1 MFTMDEKDHPAIVG
15 KTNRSGYLRGN
26 GCDHFLLSALVV
38 LAAAEQ
44 VTTPS

>member
-1 MFTMDEKDHPAIVG
+1 MDQKAHPTVVG

-26 GCDHFLLSALVV
+26 GCDHSLLSALVV
-38 LAAAEQ
+38 LDAAEQ

>member
-1 MFTMDEKDHPAIVG
+1 MDEKAHPTVVG
-15 KTNRSGYLRGN
+15 ETNRSGYLCGN